1 MTDTAEKI
9 ERSGQCLCG
18 AVKITAKADGHGV
31 GSCHC
36 TMCRRWGSGPF
47 MDLDCGTDVVIEGDE
62 HITRYQSSDWAE
74 RAFCA
79 QCGTNLFYRLKETDY
94 HIVSVGLFE
103 PEDEMAL
110 KMEVFI
116 DEKPDFYSF
125 AGDAQKLTGAEL
137 FAMMQG
143 QSE

>member
-1 MTDTAEKI
+1 MSDMAEKI
-9 ERSGQCLCG
+9 ERTGQCLCG
-18 AVKITAKADGHGV
+18 AVTITAKANGHGV

-36 TMCRRWGSGPF
+36 AMCRRWGSGPF
-47 MDLDCGTDVVIEGDE
+47 MDLDCGTDVTITGDE

-74 RAFCA
+74 RAFCS
-79 QCGTNLFYRLKETDY
+79 QCGTNLFYRLKETDH

-143 QSE
+143 EAD

>member
-1 MTDTAEKI
+1 MGDTQAKI
-9 ERSGQCLCG
+9 ERQGRCLCG
-18 AVKITAKADGHGV
+18 AVTITAKTAGHGV

-36 TMCRRWGSGPF
+36 AMCRRWGSGPF
-47 MDLDCGTDVVIEGDE
+47 MDVDCGQDVRIEGE
-62 HITRYQSSDWAE
+62 ENITRYQSSDWAE
-74 RAFCA
+74 RAFCRK
-79 QCGTNLFYRLKETDY
+79 CGTNLFYRLKEADH

-110 KMEVFI
+110 KLEVFI

-143 QSE
+143 QD